1 MLHEILLTLS
11 GHPSPIFGKDSVEDV
26 SHDGVPLLS
35 PSEKALL
42 KSIGRL
48 AEVHRQ
54 LRSQLEAIA
63 SSHHSTICRSV
74 ANSIRQIHLSRFQDK
89 ILDVEKR
96 ILVKDT
102 SVVGAYD
109 IVPLASVVGEF
120 DGWHRRMGWY
130 LDVTSSMR
138 SKSSSNRSEE
148 CSGAALIDKLR
159 AEAQTGFPDIEAN
172 ATELTKVA
180 ETAWLR
186 QVSSWIM
193 HGKLPV
199 HGADDF
205 FVQPEA
211 VTEGQVGHFRKN
223 IELLPKSVTPVS
235 ASSILFIGKSIHQVR
250 HYEQHSQLQAKTQI
264 PKIQH
269 GHLAN
274 AHLKHLSSLSL
285 PIVPAQLARAV
296 SAIRMSLSQNILQHL
311 LSLQDIMTLLS
322 CLRRYFLLEDG
333 EFTLAL
339 VHEAEARIHSRQ
351 HSMGK
356 LLQQDPAK
364 ALQGLTIKNAELNQT
379 LGQTWKALAMR
390 DETEENPALEFAREN
405 VTLSAPSK
413 SAPRP
418 STSDSV
424 TAASPKMTNIAFN
437 DMLFPSAAHL
447 ALDISAP
454 LDLFISPH
462 EVETYSAINAYLI
475 SIRRSHLRLADLWR
489 RTPARREH
497 PAPPGPRTNATEAS
511 RAAQAPAR
519 KRATIRTVAARKV
532 WATCSAAMCLLS
544 ETAAYL
550 EGEIIRCS
558 WERFEAWLKEPA
570 EEVAVHTT
578 IEPSATDSADA
589 NSPNKAAQRDP
600 ETLTAGH
607 RAFLAAL
614 TYALFLT
621 DVHYTKELRSLLGN
635 IDQLIALFVRL
646 LEIQQKID
654 LEQDA
659 GLETVHVE
667 EDERKISLE
676 LDRARKRVDS
686 DLKSVINRLR
696 QLDHERIGAGRYLDL
711 GHVDTGGFEPW
722 RGGGVDRLLM
732 KLEFGRMRDD
742 GYDVI

>member
-11 GHPSPIFGKDSVEDV
+11 GHPSPIFGKDSVENV
-26 SHDGVPLLS
+26 SHDGTPLLS

-42 KSIGRL
+42 GSVGRL
-48 AEVHRQ
+48 AEVHRHI
-54 LRSQLEAIA
+54 RTQLEAIA

-130 LDVTSSMR
+130 LDITTFMR
-138 SKSSSNRSEE
+138 SNPSSHSGEE
-148 CSGAALIDKLR
+148 CTGASLINKLR
-159 AEAQTGFPDIEAN
+159 AEAQTGFPDIETN
-172 ATELTKVA
+172 ATELIRVA

-193 HGKLPV
+193 HGKLPI

-211 VTEGQVGHFRKN
+211 ATEGQVGGHFRKE
-223 IELLPKSVTPVS
+223 ITLLPKFVNPAS

-250 HYEQHSQLQAKTQI
+250 HYEQHSQFQAKAQI
-264 PKIQH
+264 PKVQH

-296 SAIRMSLSQNILQHL
+296 SAIRMSLSQNILQYL
-311 LSLQDIMTLLS
+311 LPLHDIMTLLS

-339 VHEAEARIHSRQ
+339 VQEAEARVHARQ
-351 HSMGK
+351 HSMSR
-356 LLQQDPAK
+356 LLQQDPVK

-390 DETEENPALEFAREN
+390 DETEENTAFEFAREN

-413 SAPRP
+413 TTLRP
-418 STSDSV
+418 FAYDSV
-424 TAASPKMTNIAFN
+424 TAASPKMTSIAFN

-447 ALDISAP
+447 ALDISPP

-462 EVETYSAINAYLI
+462 EVETYSAINAYLV

-497 PAPPGPRTNATEAS
+497 PAPPGPRANATEAS

-550 EGEIIRCS
+550 
-558 WERFEAWLKEPA
+558 
-570 EEVAVHTT
+570 
-578 IEPSATDSADA
+578 
-589 NSPNKAAQRDP
+589 
-600 ETLTAGH
+600 
-607 RAFLAAL
+607 
-614 TYALFLT
+614 
-621 DVHYTKELRSLLGN
+621 
-635 IDQLIALFVRL
+635 
-646 LEIQQKID
+646 
-654 LEQDA
+654 
-659 GLETVHVE
+659 
-667 EDERKISLE
+667 
-676 LDRARKRVDS
+676 
-686 DLKSVINRLR
+686 
-696 QLDHERIGAGRYLDL
+696 
-711 GHVDTGGFEPW
+711 
-722 RGGGVDRLLM
+722 
-732 KLEFGRMRDD
+732 
-742 GYDVI
+742 

>member
-1 MLHEILLTLS
+1 MLHEIFLALS
-11 GHPSPIFGKDSVEDV
+11 GHPSPIFGKGSVGDV
-26 SHDGVPLLS
+26 SHDGVDLLS

-42 KSIGRL
+42 KSIGHL
-48 AEVHRQ
+48 AEVHRH
-54 LRSQLEAIA
+54 LRTQLEAIA

-74 ANSIRQIHLSRFQDK
+74 ANSIRQTHLSRFQDK

-96 ILVKDT
+96 ILIKDT

-130 LDVTSSMR
+130 WDITSFMR
-138 SKSSSNRSEE
+138 SNSSSNRGEE
-148 CSGAALIDKLR
+148 CSGASLIDKLR

-172 ATELTKVA
+172 ATELTRVA

-205 FVQPEA
+205 FVQPEPGI
-211 VTEGQVGHFRKN
+211 EGQVGHFRKD
-223 IELLPKSVTPVS
+223 IKLLPKFVVPTS

-250 HYEQHSQLQAKTQI
+250 HYEQQSQLQAKTQI
-264 PKIQH
+264 PKIQY

-285 PIVPAQLARAV
+285 PIIPAQLVRAV

-311 LSLQDIMTLLS
+311 LPLQDIMTLLS

-339 VHEAEARIHSRQ
+339 VQEAEARIHARQ

-356 LLQQDPAK
+356 LLQQDPVK
-364 ALQGLTIKNAELNQT
+364 ALQGLTVKNAELNQT

-390 DETEENPALEFAREN
+390 DETEENPAFEFAREN

-413 SAPRP
+413 IIARP

-424 TAASPKMTNIAFN
+424 TAASPKMSTVAFN

-497 PAPPGPRTNATEAS
+497 PAPPGPRSNATEAS

-532 WATCSAAMCLLS
+532 WATCSAAMSLLS

-570 EEVAVHTT
+570 EATQAIVD
-578 IEPSATDSADA
+578 PSAAGV
-589 NSPNKAAQRDP
+589 NPPKAAQRDP
-600 ETLTAGH
+600 ETLAAGH
-607 RAFLAAL
+607 CAFLAAL

-621 DVHYTKELRSLLGN
+621 DMHYTKELRSLLGN
-635 IDQLIALFVRL
+635 VDQLIALFVRL

-667 EDERKISLE
+667 EDERKITLE

-722 RGGGVDRLLM
+722 KGGGVDRLLM

-742 GYDVI
+742 GYDII

>member
-1 MLHEILLTLS
+1 MLHEIFLALS
-11 GHPSPIFGKDSVEDV
+11 GHPSPIFGKGSVEDV
-26 SHDGVPLLS
+26 SHDGVALLS

-42 KSIGRL
+42 KSIGHL
-48 AEVHRQ
+48 AEVHRHLRTQ
-54 LRSQLEAIA
+54 LDTIA

-74 ANSIRQIHLSRFQDK
+74 ANSIRQTHLSRFQDK

-102 SVVGAYD
+102 SLVGAYD

-130 LDVTSSMR
+130 WDITSFMR
-138 SKSSSNRSEE
+138 SNASSHRGEE
-148 CSGAALIDKLR
+148 CSGASLIDKLR

-172 ATELTKVA
+172 ATELTRVA

-211 VTEGQVGHFRKN
+211 AIEGQVGHFRKD
-223 IELLPKSVTPVS
+223 IKLLPKFVIPTS

-250 HYEQHSQLQAKTQI
+250 HYEQQSQLQAKTQI

-285 PIVPAQLARAV
+285 PIIPAQLARAV
-296 SAIRMSLSQNILQHL
+296 SAVRMSLSQNILQHL
-311 LSLQDIMTLLS
+311 LPLQDIMTLLS

-339 VHEAEARIHSRQ
+339 VQEAEARIHARQ

-356 LLQQDPAK
+356 LLQHDPVK
-364 ALQGLTIKNAELNQT
+364 ALQGLTVKNAELNQT

-390 DETEENPALEFAREN
+390 DETEENPAFEFAREN

-413 SAPRP
+413 TVPRQ

-424 TAASPKMTNIAFN
+424 TAASPKMSTIAFN

-447 ALDISAP
+447 ALDISPP

-497 PAPPGPRTNATEAS
+497 PAPPGPRSNATEAS

-532 WATCSAAMCLLS
+532 WATCSAAMSLLS

-570 EEVAVHTT
+570 EAAHTT
-578 IEPSATDSADA
+578 VGPSADSADI
-589 NSPNKAAQRDP
+589 NPPKAAQRDP
-600 ETLTAGH
+600 ETLAAGH
-607 RAFLAAL
+607 CAFLAAL

-635 IDQLIALFVRL
+635 VDQLIALFVRL
-646 LEIQQKID
+646 LETQQKID

-722 RGGGVDRLLM
+722 KGGGVDRLLM

-742 GYDVI
+742 GYDII

>member
-1 MLHEILLTLS
+1 MLHEIFLALS
-11 GHPSPIFGKDSVEDV
+11 GHPSPIFGKGSVEDV

-42 KSIGRL
+42 KSIGHL
-48 AEVHRQ
+48 AEVHRHLRTQ
-54 LRSQLEAIA
+54 LDAIA

-74 ANSIRQIHLSRFQDK
+74 ANSIRQTHLSRFQDK
-89 ILDVEKR
+89 ILDVERR

-130 LDVTSSMR
+130 SDITSFMR
-138 SKSSSNRSEE
+138 SNSSSRRGEE
-148 CSGAALIDKLR
+148 CSGASLIDKLR

-172 ATELTKVA
+172 ATELTRVA

-211 VTEGQVGHFRKN
+211 TVEGQVGHFRKD
-223 IELLPKSVTPVS
+223 IKLIPKFVIPTS

-250 HYEQHSQLQAKTQI
+250 HYEQQSHLQTKTQI

-285 PIVPAQLARAV
+285 PIIPAQLARAV

-311 LSLQDIMTLLS
+311 LPLQDIMTLLS

-333 EFTLAL
+333 EFTVAL
-339 VHEAEARIHSRQ
+339 VQEAETRIHARQ

-356 LLQQDPAK
+356 LLQQDPVK
-364 ALQGLTIKNAELNQT
+364 ALQGLTIKNAELHQT

-390 DETEENPALEFAREN
+390 DEIEENPAFEFAREN

-413 SAPRP
+413 TAARP

-424 TAASPKMTNIAFN
+424 TAASPKMSTVAFN

-497 PAPPGPRTNATEAS
+497 PAPPGPRSNATEAS

-519 KRATIRTVAARKV
+519 KRATIRAVAARKV
-532 WATCSAAMCLLS
+532 WATCSAAMSLLS

-570 EEVAVHTT
+570 ETAHSTVNPDA
-578 IEPSATDSADA
+578 ADSADT
-589 NSPNKAAQRDP
+589 SPPKVAQRDP
-600 ETLTAGH
+600 ETLAAGH
-607 RAFLAAL
+607 CAFLAAL

-621 DVHYTKELRSLLGN
+621 DMHYTKELRSLLGN
-635 IDQLIALFVRL
+635 VDQLIALFVRL

-722 RGGGVDRLLM
+722 KGGGVDRLLM

-742 GYDVI
+742 GYDII

>member
-1 MLHEILLTLS
+1 MLHELLLTLS
-11 GHPSPIFGKDSVEDV
+11 GHPSPIFDKGSVEDV

-42 KSIGRL
+42 NSIGRL
-48 AEVHRQ
+48 AEVHRN
-54 LRSQLEAIA
+54 LRAQLEAIA

-74 ANSIRQIHLSRFQDK
+74 ANSIRQVHLSRFQDK

-102 SVVGAYD
+102 SIVGAYD

-130 LDVTSSMR
+130 WDITSFMR
-138 SKSSSNRSEE
+138 SSSSSHNSGE
-148 CSGAALIDKLR
+148 CSGASLIDKLR
-159 AEAQTGFPDIEAN
+159 SEAQTGFPDIEAN
-172 ATELTKVA
+172 ATELTRVA

-211 VTEGQVGHFRKN
+211 VTEGQVGHFRKD
-223 IELLPKSVTPVS
+223 IKLSPKFVIPAS

-250 HYEQHSQLQAKTQI
+250 HYEQQSQLQTETQI

-274 AHLKHLSSLSL
+274 THLKHLSSLSL

-311 LSLQDIMTLLS
+311 LPLQDIMTLLS

-339 VHEAEARIHSRQ
+339 VQEAEARIHARQ
-351 HSMGK
+351 HSMGR
-356 LLQQDPAK
+356 LLQQDPGK
-364 ALQGLTIKNAELNQT
+364 ALQGLTVKNAELNQT

-390 DETEENPALEFAREN
+390 DETEENPAFEFAREN

-413 SAPRP
+413 TAPRP
-418 STSDSV
+418 STSDSA
-424 TAASPKMTNIAFN
+424 TAASPKMSTIAFN
-437 DMLFPSAAHL
+437 DMLFPSAAQL
-447 ALDISAP
+447 ALNISPP

-462 EVETYSAINAYLI
+462 EVETYSSINAYLI
-475 SIRRSHLRLADLWR
+475 SIRRAHLRLADLWR
-489 RTPARREH
+489 RTSARREH
-497 PAPPGPRTNATEAS
+497 PAPPGPRSNATEAS

-550 EGEIIRCS
+550 EGEIITCS
-558 WERFEAWLKEPA
+558 WERFEAWLREPA
-570 EEVAVHTT
+570 EAAHTT
-578 IEPSATDSADA
+578 VDPGSESSDVDP
-589 NSPNKAAQRDP
+589 PKVAQRDP
-600 ETLTAGH
+600 ETLAAGH
-607 RAFLAAL
+607 CAFLAAL

-635 IDQLIALFVRL
+635 VDQLIALFIRL
-646 LEIQQKID
+646 LDVQQKID

-667 EDERKISLE
+667 EDERKITLE

-686 DLKSVINRLR
+686 ELKSVINRLR

-711 GHVDTGGFEPW
+711 GHVDAGGFEPW
-722 RGGGVDRLLM
+722 KGGGVDRLLM

-742 GYDVI
+742 GYDII

>member
-1 MLHEILLTLS
+1 MLHEIFLALS
-11 GHPSPIFGKDSVEDV
+11 GHPSPIFGKGSIEDV

-42 KSIGRL
+42 KSIGHL
-48 AEVHRQ
+48 AEIHRHLRAQ
-54 LRSQLEAIA
+54 LNAIA

-74 ANSIRQIHLSRFQDK
+74 ANSIRQTHLSRFQDK

-96 ILVKDT
+96 ILVRDT

-130 LDVTSSMR
+130 WDITSFMR
-138 SKSSSNRSEE
+138 SNSSSHRDEE
-148 CSGAALIDKLR
+148 CSGASLIDKLR

-172 ATELTKVA
+172 ATELTRIA

-211 VTEGQVGHFRKN
+211 TVEGQVGHFRKD
-223 IELLPKSVTPVS
+223 IKLIPKFVIPTS

-250 HYEQHSQLQAKTQI
+250 HYEQQSPLQTKTQL

-285 PIVPAQLARAV
+285 PIIPAQLARAV

-311 LSLQDIMTLLS
+311 LPLQDIMTLLS

-339 VHEAEARIHSRQ
+339 VQEAETRIHARQ

-356 LLQQDPAK
+356 LLQQDPVK

-390 DETEENPALEFAREN
+390 DETEENPAFEFAREN

-413 SAPRP
+413 TAARP

-424 TAASPKMTNIAFN
+424 IAASPKMSTIAFN

-447 ALDISAP
+447 ALDISPP

-497 PAPPGPRTNATEAS
+497 PAPPGPRSNATEAS

-519 KRATIRTVAARKV
+519 KRAAIRTVAARKV
-532 WATCSAAMCLLS
+532 WATCSAAMSLLS

-570 EEVAVHTT
+570 EAARTT
-578 IEPSATDSADA
+578 ANPGPESADV
-589 NSPNKAAQRDP
+589 NPLKAAQRDP
-600 ETLTAGH
+600 ETLAAGH
-607 RAFLAAL
+607 CAFLAAL

-621 DVHYTKELRSLLGN
+621 DMHYTKELRSLLGN
-635 IDQLIALFVRL
+635 VDQLIALFVRL

-722 RGGGVDRLLM
+722 KGGGVDRLLM
-732 KLEFGRMRDD
+732 KLEFGRMADD
-742 GYDVI
+742 GYDII

>member
-1 MLHEILLTLS
+1 MLHEIFLALS
-11 GHPSPIFGKDSVEDV
+11 GHPSPIFGKGSVEDV
-26 SHDGVPLLS
+26 SHDGVALLS

-42 KSIGRL
+42 KSIGQL
-48 AEVHRQ
+48 AEIHRH
-54 LRSQLEAIA
+54 LRTQLEAIA

-74 ANSIRQIHLSRFQDK
+74 ANSIRQTHLSRFQDK
-89 ILDVEKR
+89 ILDVERR

-130 LDVTSSMR
+130 WDITSFMR
-138 SKSSSNRSEE
+138 SNSSSNRGEE
-148 CSGAALIDKLR
+148 RSGASLIDKLR

-172 ATELTKVA
+172 ATELTRVA

-205 FVQPEA
+205 FVQPEPGI
-211 VTEGQVGHFRKN
+211 EGQVGHFRKD
-223 IELLPKSVTPVS
+223 IKLLPKCVIPTS

-250 HYEQHSQLQAKTQI
+250 HYEQQSQLQAKTQI

-285 PIVPAQLARAV
+285 PIIPAQLARAV

-311 LSLQDIMTLLS
+311 LPLQDIMTLLS

-339 VHEAEARIHSRQ
+339 VQEAEVRIHARQ

-356 LLQQDPAK
+356 LLQQDPVK
-364 ALQGLTIKNAELNQT
+364 ALQGLTVKNAELNQT

-390 DETEENPALEFAREN
+390 DETEENPAFEFAREN

-413 SAPRP
+413 TIARP

-424 TAASPKMTNIAFN
+424 TAASPKMSTIAFN

-497 PAPPGPRTNATEAS
+497 PAPPGPRLNATEAS

-532 WATCSAAMCLLS
+532 WATCSAAMSLLS

-570 EEVAVHTT
+570 EAAHTT
-578 IEPSATDSADA
+578 VGLGADA
-589 NSPNKAAQRDP
+589 ADVNPPKAAQRDP
-600 ETLTAGH
+600 ETLAAGH
-607 RAFLAAL
+607 CAFLAAL

-621 DVHYTKELRSLLGN
+621 DMHYTKELRSLLGN
-635 IDQLIALFVRL
+635 VDQLIALFVRL

-667 EDERKISLE
+667 EDERKIALE

-722 RGGGVDRLLM
+722 KGGGVDRLLM
-732 KLEFGRMRDD
+732 KLEFDRMRDD
-742 GYDVI
+742 GYDII